1 MTAPRLRYDS
11 ITVFL
16 WLTVQ
21 VGATTFVVVVAA
33 SGLWGP
39 AVLGLAFVFM
49 PLWKRFQVFRR
60 HLALERAADV
70 FE

>member
-1 MTAPRLRYDS
+1 LRYDS

-21 VGATTFVVVVAA
+21 VGATTFMVVAA
-33 SGLWGP
+33 LRGAWIMAGVGLMFIFLP
-39 AVLGLAFVFM
+39 A
-49 PLWKRFQVFRR
+49 WKRFQVFREHR
-60 HLALERAADV
+60 EFDHAADV